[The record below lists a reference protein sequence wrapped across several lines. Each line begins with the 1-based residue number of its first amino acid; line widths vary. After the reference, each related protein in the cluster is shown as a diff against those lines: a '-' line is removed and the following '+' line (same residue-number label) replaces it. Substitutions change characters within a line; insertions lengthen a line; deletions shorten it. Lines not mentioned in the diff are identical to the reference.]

1 MLVGRGV
8 FTRAALLLA
17 LLLFEVAVSLL
28 LSSEFFP
35 GNFILGSGV
44 VAAVF
49 SGPLAVAGAVAQL
62 EGVVDAFLVG
72 VVLDL
77 VVAAEIRV
85 ASVVCVVRVVVLIV
99 VMVALVVVKVV
110 LVAEMVVTVVVM
122 VVQACCCSVSV

>member
-8 FTRAALLLA
+8 FTSAALLLA
-17 LLLFEVAVSLL
+17 LLLFEVVSLL
-28 LSSEFFP
+28 FGSEFFP

-44 VAAVF
+44 VAAVV

-62 EGVVDAFLVG
+62 EGVVDAFVVG

-77 VVAAEIRV
+77 VVAAEVRA

-99 VMVALVVVKVV
+99 VLVALVVVKVV